1 MLRQHFRWGRMLKS
15 CFEGF
20 AKQAV
25 SLLALKSAGTSL
37 RRLFLVITITLLSVF
52 TLTGCETKEPQGVLL
67 SQPTASET
75 AEAQQKWVRSCALCH
90 VNGEGGA
97 PRVGDIA
104 AWQPRLQQ
112 GGDVLLAHTLE
123 GLNRM
128 PPLGYC
134 MDCSESDFRIL
145 IDFMSRG
152 AQ

>member
-1 MLRQHFRWGRMLKS
+1 MLES

-25 SLLALKSAGTSL
+25 SLRALTSAGNSVKRLSL
-37 RRLFLVITITLLSVF
+37 VKTITLLSVI
-52 TLTGCETKEPQGVLL
+52 TLAGCETKEPQSVLL

-75 AEAQQKWVRSCALCH
+75 AQAQQKWVRSCALCH

-97 PRVGDIA
+97 PKIGDTA

-112 GGDVLLAHTLE
+112 GGDVLLAHTLQ

-152 AQ
+152 AP

>member
-1 MLRQHFRWGRMLKS
+1 MLKMS
-15 CFEGF
+15 LKVF
-20 AKQAV
+20 AKQAR
-25 SLLALKSAGTSL
+25 SLLALTSAGVSL
-37 RRLFLVITITLLSVF
+37 RRLLLFITMTSLSLF
-52 TLTGCETKEPQGVLL
+52 TLTGCETKELQGVLL
-67 SQPTASET
+67 TEPSASET
-75 AEAQQKWVRSCALCH
+75 AQAQHKWVRSCALCH

-97 PRVGDIA
+97 PKVGDVA
-104 AWQPRLQQ
+104 AWQARLEQ
-112 GGDVLLAHTLE
+112 GGDVLLAHTLQ